1 MADQDTASSADAA
14 HVPPHALLLDND
26 LFFVTKIIDTLKH
39 TGWATTTARR
49 LEDFLRRL
57 GEDRPELA
65 LVNTAVRGVD
75 WQTAIRAAREAGVPV
90 IAFGSHVD
98 LETQA
103 AARQAGA
110 SRVISNSKL
119 AADLPGIVARTVR
132 RPGHETPDA
141 DASDAAEAEN
151 DE

>member
-1 MADQDTASSADAA
+1 MADQETAAAPDAA
-14 HVPPHALLLDND
+14 HVPSRALLLDND
-26 LFFVTKIIDTLKH
+26 IFFVTKISDTLKH
-39 TGWATTTARR
+39 AGWATTTARR
-49 LEDFLRRL
+49 LEDFVRRL
-57 GEDRPELA
+57 AEDRPELV
-65 LVNTAVRGVD
+65 LVNTAARGVD

-98 LETQA
+98 LETHA

-132 RPGHETPDA
+132 RPGQDEPTT
-141 DASDAAEAEN
+141 DASNMADDEN